1 MPQEPGELDT
11 DGMAIMAQAIA
22 LEGYTF
28 ADFAGLDEKALEPAY
43 ALAFNMINQSQYY
56 EAEKLLVWLAG
67 LDQYQAKYF
76 IGIGICRQQMG
87 RPEKAVQA
95 YAMAGMLEVTNPVP
109 ALRAAECY
117 LAMGMLEE
125 ARSGCKAALH
135 WAGKKPEHAALRS
148 RAEALLAAVERKK
161 GGS

>member
-11 DGMAIMAQAIA
+11 DGMAVMAQAIA

-28 ADFAGLDEKALEPAY
+28 ADFAGFDEKALEPAY
-43 ALAFNMINQSQYY
+43 ALAFNLINQNQYY
-56 EAEKLLVWLAG
+56 EAEKLLVWLCG
-67 LDQYQAKYF
+67 IDHYQTKYF
-76 IGIGICRQQMG
+76 IGLGICRQQMG
-87 RPEKAVQA
+87 RHEKAVQA
-95 YAMAGMLEVTNPVP
+95 YAVAGMLDVNNPVP

-135 WAGKKPEHAALRS
+135 WAGSKPEHAALRA
-148 RAEALLAAVERKK
+148 RAEALLAATERKK
-161 GGS
+161 GDA